1 MPCGTLTL
9 HVNPRWSDSDPLRLD
24 QAQHTAGP
32 AWGRLGGSMSRI
44 DLLPDAGP
52 VLSLREALYKG
63 GRDREGGIT
72 KLALEMFLPYDDLQ
86 KKLKL
91 DEERRWLNPD
101 ELEDFIRL
109 TADPRVLDALTRP
122 AGVVWYRPH
131 PVAATRDALKAV
143 GALLEKEGK
152 FVSSLH
158 DGASDSVWQAH
169 EVAELEYHG
178 NEVIRAVLAI
188 MAGARVAMEAR
199 QDG

>member
-1 MPCGTLTL
+1 
-9 HVNPRWSDSDPLRLD
+9 
-24 QAQHTAGP
+24 
-32 AWGRLGGSMSRI
+32 MSRT

-72 KLALEMFLPYDDLQ
+72 KLALEMLLPYDDLQ

-101 ELEDFIRL
+101 ELEEYIRL
-109 TADPRVLDALTRP
+109 TRDPRVLDALLRP
-122 AGVVWYRPH
+122 AGAVWYKPQ
-131 PVAATRDALKAV
+131 PVSATRDALKAV

-152 FVSSLH
+152 FVGSLH
-158 DGASDSVWQAH
+158 EGAADNEWKPH
-169 EVAELEYHG
+169 EVALLEHHG
-178 NEVIRAVLAI
+178 NEVIRAVLGI
-188 MAGARVAMEAR
+188 MAGARAAMEGR